1 MDTSAD
7 VSGRR
12 SRIAAIADGILFVLG
27 TVILACWAAIV
38 FSSDWDTG
46 SRGGRAA
53 LVIVAG
59 AFYGWYAYRALR
71 RLVMLSRSR

>member
-1 MDTSAD
+1 MGTSAD

-27 TVILACWAAIV
+27 TVILACWAATV

-46 SRGGRAA
+46 SRGGSAA

-59 AFYGWYAYRALR
+59 AFYGWYAYRALQ
-71 RLVMLSRSR
+71 RLVILSRNR